1 MNMCLVWQDGT
12 GFIETQ
18 KYIIPF
24 TEPTQLWG
32 MFFNVITQQESNT
45 LKTSFIQATHFQCC
59 HNHLKSICF

>member
-18 KYIIPF
+18 KYIISF

-32 MFFNVITQQESNT
+32 MFFNINTQQESNT
-45 LKTSFIQATHFQCC
+45 FLYTSNPFSV
-59 HNHLKSICF
+59 LS